1 MAEHQHKFEQLVT
14 DVVRGC
20 GLRREELKWLC
31 PGDFYQRYPRRFV
44 EQNWIHLDTWH
55 GIPAHE
61 VPFLDEYAWT
71 IAEVCKGKEPLDLI
85 FSILPDLDYEALR
98 SDYAGLLFTLR
109 YDSLG
114 LTGGPFT
121 LEEVGQLV
129 KHALGLTRMD
139 APLRAR
145 LQWARRDLGMV
156 N

>member
-1 MAEHQHKFEQLVT
+1 MVEQQQKFEQLVS
-14 DVVRGC
+14 DFVRGC

-31 PGDFYQRYPRRFV
+31 PSDFYQRYPRRFV
-44 EQNWIHLDTWH
+44 EQNWIHFDTWH

-71 IAEVCKGKEPLDLI
+71 ITEVCKGIEPLDLI
-85 FSILPDLDYEALR
+85 FPVLPDLDYEALR

-114 LTGGPFT
+114 ATGGPLT
-121 LEEVGQLV
+121 LEEVGRQV

-139 APLRAR
+139 AQLRAWMQR
-145 LQWARRDLGMV
+145 ARRDMGV
-156 N
+156 V